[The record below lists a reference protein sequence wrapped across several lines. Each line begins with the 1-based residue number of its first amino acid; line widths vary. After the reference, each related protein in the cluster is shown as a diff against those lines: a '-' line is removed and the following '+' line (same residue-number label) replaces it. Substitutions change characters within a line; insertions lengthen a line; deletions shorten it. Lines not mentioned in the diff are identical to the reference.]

1 MRNRYSGAF
10 KANRL
15 NSVLRLTFHSTSLV
29 NTFFVPMRNLFL
41 LILLAL
47 IVLGCQ
53 PSQPL
58 SIFENA
64 LAEAESINGKPEY
77 LASPFVTAGDQ
88 LYMVGHQ
95 DGSFPDLGWH
105 VTGEMGGVWD
115 HPIKLMDGFTASV
128 TKEGKSY
135 CLTAASQFSNYPF
148 ANAHEFSIDELNLNV
163 SRNQFVPDGQEA
175 VYIEYELINKRD
187 KAQSLEFTFNGMTDL
202 RPVWLGERTNMMDGQ
217 DKVAWNEAIQ
227 GIEAKD
233 ENNEWHTVFASPIKP
248 NSHTLSAASCD
259 FERKGMGA
267 TASLTYQIEV
277 PANGKLVLPFTIA
290 GSYSSKAKAIANL
303 KFTQENAASLLAS
316 KVKRYAEIENTAKL
330 SIPDKNIEQAFR
342 WTKYNTDWLIRDV
355 EGLGRGITAGIPD
368 YPWFFGADSEYALQG
383 AAAIGMTGLAESTI
397 ALIDSVSNAINNG
410 SGKIIHEMS
419 TNGAVFNP
427 GNLNETPQYVTL
439 IWNVFKWTG
448 DEAFLR
454 AYYPTAKA
462 GMEWLL
468 KEHDADGNLVADGY
482 GMMEIH
488 GLESE
493 MIDVAAYTQKA
504 FVDLAEM
511 AKVLGQPAEAKAYRT
526 KAKKLADMINKDFW
540 ADDFNSF
547 ADFIGTAKDADHL
560 IDGAI
565 IRADTLDKPWAV
577 EELKATQR
585 QVRKFNPNK
594 KQAFVLYHNWVV
606 NTPMEVGIADSAKA
620 IKALETGSKYV
631 NPFGVFVTGIDRD
644 ESAGTDAGGFAKKM
658 KIFSYTGAVMTLPTG
673 VQTIAENNYGRP
685 DQALA
690 YMQRMTNSF
699 SYALPGSMY
708 EVSPDFG
715 MITQAWNIY
724 SYAIPI
730 VTQFFGIKPM
740 AHLKEITI
748 APQMPAAW
756 PTGSIENVKVG
767 DNEVSVFYKRI
778 SDSEEEL
785 TITQTDESYKILL
798 ATKAKQWNVIEGDL
812 SSDLKNPL
820 VLKGK
825 RIVVKLKY

>member
-1 MRNRYSGAF
+1 MKNF
-10 KANRL
+10 L
-15 NSVLRLTFHSTSLV
+15 
-29 NTFFVPMRNLFL
+29 LFAS
-41 LILLAL
+41 LILL
-47 IVLGCQ
+47 VLNCQ
-53 PSQPL
+53 SPQPL
-58 SIFENA
+58 SIFGDA
-64 LAEAESINGKPEY
+64 LADAESINGKPEY
-77 LASPFVTAGDQ
+77 LASPFVTAGDR

-105 VTGEMGGVWD
+105 VTGEMGGIWD

-128 TKEGKSY
+128 TQNGNTY
-135 CLTAASQFSNYPF
+135 CITEASQFTNYPF
-148 ANAHEFSIDELNLNV
+148 ANTHEFGIDELNLGI
-163 SRNQFVPDGQEA
+163 SRSQFVPDGQEA
-175 VYIEYELINKRD
+175 IYIEYELTNNSD
-187 KAQSLEFTFNGMTDL
+187 QAQSFEFTFNGMTDL
-202 RPVWLGERTNMMDGQ
+202 RPVWLGERTNMVDGQ
-217 DKVAWNEAIQ
+217 DKAAWNEAIQ

-233 ENNEWHTVFASPIKP
+233 ENNEWYTVFASSLKP
-248 NSHTLSAASCD
+248 SAHFLSAASCD
-259 FERKGMGA
+259 FERKGLGT
-267 TASLTYQIEV
+267 TASLTYKIEV
-277 PANGKLVLPFTIA
+277 PAKGQMVLPFTIA
-290 GSYSSKAKAIANL
+290 GSYTSKAKAIANL

-316 KVKRYAEIENTAKL
+316 KVKRYGEIENIATL
-330 SIPDKNIEQAFR
+330 TIPNKKIEQAFR

-383 AAAIGMTGLAESTI
+383 AAAIGMTDLAESTI
-397 ALIDSVSNAINNG
+397 ALIDSVSNAVNNG
-410 SGKIIHEMS
+410 SGKIMHEMS

-427 GNLNETPQYVTL
+427 GNLNETPQYASL

-468 KEHDADGNLVADGY
+468 KENDADGNLVADGY

-511 AKVLGQPAEAKAYRT
+511 AELLGQPAEAKDYRM
-526 KAKKLADMINKDFW
+526 KATKLAAMINKDFW
-540 ADDFNSF
+540 AAEFNSF

-577 EELKATQR
+577 EELRATQA

-606 NTPMEVGIADSAKA
+606 NTPMEMGIADSAKA

-644 ESAGTDAGGFAKKM
+644 ESAENDAGGFAKKM

-673 VQTIAENNYGRP
+673 VQAIAENNYGRP

-690 YMQRMTNSF
+690 YLERMTNSF

-748 APQMPAAW
+748 APQMPTAW
-756 PTGSIENVKVG
+756 NTGSIENVKVG
-767 DNEVSVFYKRI
+767 ENEVSVFYKRI

>member
-1 MRNRYSGAF
+1 
-10 KANRL
+10 ANYQAITAQK
-15 NSVLRLTFHSTSLV
+15 STF
-29 NTFFVPMRNLFL
+29 
-41 LILLAL
+41 
-47 IVLGCQ
+47 C
-53 PSQPL
+53 
-58 SIFENA
+58 
-64 LAEAESINGKPEY
+64 
-77 LASPFVTAGDQ
+77 
-88 LYMVGHQ
+88 
-95 DGSFPDLGWH
+95 
-105 VTGEMGGVWD
+105 
-115 HPIKLMDGFTASV
+115 
-128 TKEGKSY
+128 
-135 CLTAASQFSNYPF
+135 
-148 ANAHEFSIDELNLNV
+148 
-163 SRNQFVPDGQEA
+163 
-175 VYIEYELINKRD
+175 
-187 KAQSLEFTFNGMTDL
+187 
-202 RPVWLGERTNMMDGQ
+202 
-217 DKVAWNEAIQ
+217 
-227 GIEAKD
+227 
-233 ENNEWHTVFASPIKP
+233 
-248 NSHTLSAASCD
+248 
-259 FERKGMGA
+259 
-267 TASLTYQIEV
+267 
-277 PANGKLVLPFTIA
+277 
-290 GSYSSKAKAIANL
+290 
-303 KFTQENAASLLAS
+303 
-316 KVKRYAEIENTAKL
+316 AKL
-330 SIPDKNIEQAFR
+330 KISRTTVIPNKKIEQAFR
-342 WTKYNTDWLIRDV
+342 WTKYNTEWLIRDV

-383 AAAIGMTGLAESTI
+383 AAAIGMTKLAESTI
-397 ALIDSVSNAINNG
+397 ALIDSVSNAVNNG
-410 SGKIIHEMS
+410 SGKIMHEMS

-427 GNLNETPQYVTL
+427 GNLNETPQYASL
-439 IWNVFKWTG
+439 IWNIFKWTG

-468 KEHDADGNLVADGY
+468 KENDADGNLVADGY

-511 AKVLGQPAEAKAYRT
+511 AELLGQPAEAKDYRM
-526 KAKKLADMINKDFW
+526 KATKLAAMINEDFW
-540 ADDFNSF
+540 ASEFNSF

-565 IRADTLDKPWAV
+565 VRADTLDKPWAV
-577 EELKATQR
+577 EELKATQA

-606 NTPMEVGIADSAKA
+606 NTPMEMGIADSAKA

-644 ESAGTDAGGFAKKM
+644 ESAGNDAGGFAKKM

-685 DQALA
+685 NQALA
-690 YMQRMTNSF
+690 YLERMTNSF

-748 APQMPAAW
+748 SPQMPTAW
-756 PTGSIENVKVG
+756 KTGSIENVKVG
-767 DNEVSVFYKRI
+767 ENEVSVFYKRI
-778 SDSEEEL
+778 SDSDEEL

-798 ATKAKQWNVIEGDL
+798 DTKAKQWDVVEGDL
-812 SSDLKNPL
+812 ASDAKDLL
-820 VLKGK
+820 LLKGK
-825 RIVVKLKY
+825 RIVVKLKN